1 MRSLRWLIIA
11 GAVVIGVAA
20 IAIAVCAISLNSFIH
35 SPGFK
40 TEVESRASASV
51 GGPVQIESID
61 FDVLHGIKL
70 KGLISQIDS
79 NHTGGQG
86 ALKIN
91 AAQVNLT
98 YSLWDLFARKLRLTG
113 VVLDQPQITLTK
125 QPTQPMQPAPA
136 PADNGAASGSAS
148 SSSGGNSMFQFV
160 LDAAKI
166 NNGTFTLLDAGGAN
180 TAALQGVDASA
191 DTAGFSEGKDVT
203 GEVKAA
209 QVNVSSLQIT
219 DFYTSF
225 TYHTN
230 FLASKQ
236 FTATAY
242 SGTLKGDF
250 LMDGSA
256 GPSSLS
262 LNGNSLKV
270 EQIAAASGSE
280 SHLTG
285 SLDFQSKWR
294 SIETDASTGEG
305 DAQLANGKIQGVRML
320 NEIGSAL
327 KIEELKEPLI
337 SKALTHFLVHD
348 RQCDFN
354 GLQVTSQLFSI
365 TGHGTVGFDNSLN
378 ADLVLVLTTQAMA
391 RLPTQVANAFVQQ
404 ADGTGTIGFKV
415 TGTTSNPSTDLPQ
428 KLLLQGA
435 QKQIKNE
442 LNKALNKFFH

>member
-1 MRSLRWLIIA
+1 M
-11 GAVVIGVAA
+11 
-20 IAIAVCAISLNSFIH
+20 
-35 SPGFK
+35 
-40 TEVESRASASV
+40 ESRASASV

-70 KGLISQIDS
+70 KGFVSQIDS

-86 ALKIN
+86 ALKLN

-98 YSLWDLFARKLRLTG
+98 YSIWDLFTGKLRLTG

-125 QPTQPMQPAPA
+125 QPTQTMQPAPGSSS
-136 PADNGAASGSAS
+136 NGSGNGTSGSSS

-166 NNGTFTLLDAGGAN
+166 NNGTFTLLDASGAS
-180 TAALQGVDASA
+180 TAALTGVNASA

-203 GEVKAA
+203 GEIKAA
-209 QVNVSSLQIT
+209 QVSAASLQIT

-225 TYHTN
+225 TYHAN

-256 GPSSLS
+256 GPSTLT

-320 NEIGSAL
+320 NEIGTAL
-327 KIEELKEPLI
+327 KIEELKEPII
-337 SKALTHFLVHD
+337 SKAITHFLVHD

-415 TGTTSNPSTDLPQ
+415 SGTTTNPSTDLPQ
-428 KLLLQGA
+428 RLLLQGA

>member
-1 MRSLRWLIIA
+1 MRSYRWLIIA

-40 TEVESRASASV
+40 AEVESRASASI
-51 GGPVQIESID
+51 GGPVQIEAID

-70 KGLISQIDS
+70 KGLVTQIDS

-86 ALKIN
+86 ALKLN

-98 YSLWDLFARKLRLTG
+98 YSLWDLIVGKLRLTG

-125 QPTQPMQPAPA
+125 QPTQSMQPAPA
-136 PADNGAASGSAS
+136 SNGTSTASTS
-148 SSSGGNSMFQFV
+148 SGSSGGSPFQFV
-160 LDAAKI
+160 LDSAKI

-191 DTAGFSEGKDVT
+191 DTAGFNDGKDVT
-203 GEVKAA
+203 GEVKAT
-209 QVNVSSLQIT
+209 QVSASGLLVT

-230 FLASKQ
+230 YLASKQ

-256 GPSSLS
+256 GPSTLS

-294 SIETDASTGEG
+294 SIETDAATGEG
-305 DAQLANGKIQGVRML
+305 DAQLANGKIQSVKML

-327 KIEELKEPLI
+327 KIEELKEPI
-337 SKALTHFLVHD
+337 ITKAVTHFLVHD
-348 RQCDFN
+348 RQADFN
-354 GLQVTSQLFSI
+354 GLQITSQLFSI

-391 RLPTQVANAFVQQ
+391 RLPQQVANAFVQQ
-404 ADGTGTIGFKV
+404 ADGTGTIGFRV

>member
-1 MRSLRWLIIA
+1 MRSYRWLIIA

-20 IAIAVCAISLNSFIH
+20 IAIAVAAIGLNSFIH

-40 TEVESRASASV
+40 TEVESRASASI
-51 GGPVQIESID
+51 GGPVQIETID
-61 FDVLHGIKL
+61 FDVLHGVKL
-70 KGLISQIDS
+70 KGLVTQIDS

-86 ALKIN
+86 ALKLN

-98 YSLWDLFARKLRLTG
+98 YSLWDLFVGKLRLTG

-125 QPTQPMQPAPA
+125 QPTQSMQPAPA
-136 PADNGAASGSAS
+136 SNGNSTAS
-148 SSSGGNSMFQFV
+148 SSSGSSSGSPFQFV

-166 NNGTFTLLDAGGAN
+166 NNGTLTILDASGAN
-180 TAALQGVDASA
+180 VAALQGVNASA

-209 QVNVSSLQIT
+209 QVAASSLQIT

-230 FLASKQ
+230 YLASKQ
-236 FTATAY
+236 FSATAY

-256 GPSSLS
+256 GPSTLTV
-262 LNGNSLKV
+262 NGNSLKV
-270 EQIAAASGSE
+270 EQIAAASGST

-294 SIETDASTGEG
+294 GIETDAATGEG
-305 DAQLANGKIQGVRML
+305 DAQLANGKIQGVKML
-320 NEIGSAL
+320 NEMGSAL
-327 KIEELKEPLI
+327 KIDELKEPLI
-337 SKALTHFLVHD
+337 SKAITHFLVHD
-348 RQCDFN
+348 RQTDFN

-365 TGHGTVGFDNSLN
+365 TGHGTVGFDDSLN
-378 ADLVLVLTTQAMA
+378 ADLVLVLTSQAMA
-391 RLPTQVANAFVQQ
+391 RLPQQVANAFVQQ
-404 ADGTGTIGFKV
+404 GDGTGSIAFKV